1 MTDSDK
7 TRRIEAIA
15 KTGSKRKRR
24 ESLPMTQGQDLTLR
38 TVRREARR
46 RLIEPKSLGRV
57 HRQTCRITM
66 RHSRMPL
73 IELQLLLK
81 IQCSRMRSTS
91 HKKPPRV
98 KKNNKNTSWLIPRRE
113 KRDSLPPPKH
123 SSPTTGP
130 DGIGA
135 LRMVSEERAQP
146 GNCLFIL

>member
-7 TRRIEAIA
+7 KRRIEAIA
-15 KTGSKRKRR
+15 KTGSKRKRL
-24 ESLPMTQGQDLTLR
+24 ESLPMTQGQDLTQR

-46 RLIEPKSLGRV
+46 RLIEPKSLARV

-91 HKKPPRV
+91 HKKPLRV
-98 KKNNKNTSWLIPRRE
+98 KNNKNTSWLIPRRE
-113 KRDSLPPPKH
+113 KRDSLPPPKRN
-123 SSPTTGP
+123 SPTEGP
-130 DGIGA
+130 DGTGT
-135 LRMVSEERAQP
+135 LRLVSEERAQL

>member
-7 TRRIEAIA
+7 KRRIEAIA
-15 KTGSKRKRR
+15 KTGSKRKRL

-46 RLIEPKSLGRV
+46 RLIEPKSLARV

-91 HKKPPRV
+91 HKKPLRV
-98 KKNNKNTSWLIPRRE
+98 KNNKNTSWLIPRRE
-113 KRDSLPPPKH
+113 KRDSLPPPRRN
-123 SSPTTGP
+123 SATTGP
-130 DGIGA
+130 DGTGT
-135 LRMVSEERAQP
+135 LLWVSEERAQP

>member
-7 TRRIEAIA
+7 KRRIEAIA
-15 KTGSKRKRR
+15 KTGSKRKRL

-46 RLIEPKSLGRV
+46 RLIEPKSLARV

-91 HKKPPRV
+91 HKKPLRV
-98 KKNNKNTSWLIPRRE
+98 KNNKNTSWLIPRRE
-113 KRDSLPPPKH
+113 KRPPKRN
-123 SSPTTGP
+123 SATTGP
-130 DGIGA
+130 DGTGT
-135 LRMVSEERAQP
+135 LRLVSEERAQP